1 MQLPTEEPVSTRLIG
16 GAGMRPGSSVNNI
29 AREGARARERERRAK
44 EFFAEEGN
52 PVSTCLPGNILTL
65 DRKIWVD
72 ETR

>member
-1 MQLPTEEPVSTRLIG
+1 
-16 GAGMRPGSSVNNI
+16 MRPGSSVNNI
-29 AREGARARERERRAK
+29 AREGARARERERERRAK